1 MIKWK
6 ESENNQSNNEIIN
19 LINREKINEEKKM

>member
-6 ESENNQSNNEIIN
+6 ESENNQSNNENIN
-19 LINREKINEEKKM
+19 LDKKEQNDEEKKM